1 MKNEITV
8 QDLLELPGEFLW
20 AFNKNWFVKTSV
32 GNFHWSDSDYPG
44 GDNSLRKYFG
54 SEQDFLEEVGCPY
67 FRDKGETF
75 LKNRIPETVK
85 LFV

>member
-32 GNFHWSDSDYPG
+32 GNFHWSDSDV
-44 GDNSLRKYFG
+44 S
-54 SEQDFLEEVGCPY
+54 
-67 FRDKGETF
+67 
-75 LKNRIPETVK
+75 
-85 LFV
+85 